1 MKTEEFY
8 KELNSTITPSVI
20 MTIKTRDELIE
31 EYINRF
37 DLTSVD
43 LKNFDLPSYGTC
55 DISNMKR
62 IEYTMSHFNMEG
74 NSSNL
79 REYISEQ
86 VGFGILTKIKH
97 SLTLIHQNKNFNC
110 NPEMIG
116 LDQKIK
122 PPLGIL
128 SRTNWDGQRL
138 QDLINAFSR
147 YTQAKKEI
155 PNEWIIEYNELAR
168 KQNDLL

>member
-62 IEYTMSHFNMEG
+62 IEYRIVESEHKGEKSTL
-74 NSSNL
+74 SS
-79 REYISEQ
+79 
-86 VGFGILTKIKH
+86 FTKLLK
-97 SLTLIHQNKNFNC
+97 SLFDFRFLIF
-110 NPEMIG
+110 I
-116 LDQKIK
+116 
-122 PPLGIL
+122 
-128 SRTNWDGQRL
+128 
-138 QDLINAFSR
+138 F
-147 YTQAKKEI
+147 
-155 PNEWIIEYNELAR
+155 
-168 KQNDLL
+168 